1 MSPEQDFACQ
11 HCKQRHPGPP
21 TGFALPAPDYWS
33 PRLTDDPLN
42 VLEPEIC
49 VIRGQGF
56 FVRGLIEIP
65 VIDHDEP
72 FVWTVWVSLSKDN
85 FLRAVEQ
92 WDRPGREN
100 EPPYFGWLSNQIPT
114 YPTSTLN
121 LKTNLHTRPLGE
133 RPRIELEPTNH
144 PLAVEQRNGIT
155 VARVREIAETLLHP
169 A

>member
-1 MSPEQDFACQ
+1 MPPEQDFVCQ

-21 TGFALPAPDYWS
+21 MGFALPAPDYWS
-33 PRLTDDPLN
+33 PDLADDPLN

-49 VIRGQGF
+49 VIKGQGF
-56 FVRGLIEIP
+56 FVRGLIEVP

-85 FLRAVEQ
+85 FFRAVKL
-92 WDRPGREN
+92 WDQPEREN
-100 EPPYFGWLSNQIPT
+100 EPSYFGWLSNQIPT

-133 RPRIELEPTNH
+133 RPSIELEPTNH

-155 VARVREIAETLLHP
+155 AARVHEIAETLLHP